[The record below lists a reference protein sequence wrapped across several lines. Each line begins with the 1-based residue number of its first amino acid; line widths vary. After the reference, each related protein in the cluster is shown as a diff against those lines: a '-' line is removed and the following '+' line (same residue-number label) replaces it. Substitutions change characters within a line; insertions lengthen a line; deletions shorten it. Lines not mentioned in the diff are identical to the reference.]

1 MRPANGQLASL
12 IRGSN
17 PSDTELVRIR
27 AAELLVLQGSSRR
40 AGRMFC
46 DIGMP
51 EIAQDEPR
59 SPPVLAASQQAGRL
73 WMVAGRAD
81 EPARYLIVRAENLV
95 HGSDQQGCS
104 PGCPAVM
111 INGHVPAVH
120 VPRDHS
126 ASRVVTPVPA

>member
-51 EIAQDEPR
+51 EIAQYEPR

-81 EPARYLIVRAENLV
+81 EPARYLMA
-95 HGSDQQGCS
+95 
-104 PGCPAVM
+104 
-111 INGHVPAVH
+111 
-120 VPRDHS
+120 
-126 ASRVVTPVPA
+126 RVVDGCLHVEQVSVGRAAPAAGWARRSWNTRQLGTGG